1 MRSARVA
8 IMISGQG
15 SNMEALINA
24 CREKDFPAEVVLV
37 ISSSPKAK
45 GLELAKKAKIP
56 TKVIDHTKFET
67 RDAFEAAIQDALKA
81 AGVDLICLAGFM
93 RVLNPSFV
101 HRWRDRMLN
110 IHPSLLPAFKGL
122 HTHERVLEAGARFTG
137 CTVHFVRPEMDSGP
151 IIIKAVVAIA
161 PGDTPEMLGEKV
173 LVFEH
178 QIYPE
183 ALKMVAE
190 GRARVS
196 GNIVQIK
203 DGQQKTGALIN
214 PPVS

>member
-24 CREKDFPAEVVLV
+24 CRVKDFPAEVALV
-37 ISSSPKAK
+37 ISSRPKAK

-122 HTHERVLEAGARFTG
+122 HTHERVLEAGVRFTG

-151 IIIKAVVAIA
+151 IIIQAAVAIA
-161 PGDTPEMLGEKV
+161 PDDTPETIGEKV
-173 LVFEH
+173 LEFEH
-178 QIYPE
+178 LIYPE
-183 ALKMVAE
+183 ALRMVAE

-203 DGQQKTGALIN
+203 DGQQKTGAIIN

>member
-8 IMISGQG
+8 ILISGQG

-24 CREKDFPAEVVLV
+24 CRAKDFPAEIALVL
-37 ISSSPKAK
+37 SSRPQAK
-45 GLELAKKAKIP
+45 GLDLAKKAKIP

-67 RDAFEAAIQDALKA
+67 RDAFEAAIQEALKA
-81 AGVDLICLAGFM
+81 AAVTLICLAGFM

-101 HRWRDRMLN
+101 NRWRDRMLN

-151 IIIKAVVAIA
+151 IIIQAAVAIV
-161 PGDTPEMLGEKV
+161 PGDTPEVLGERV
-173 LVFEH
+173 LAFEH
-178 QIYPE
+178 KIYPE
-183 ALKMVAE
+183 ALRMVAE

-203 DGQQKTGALIN
+203 DGRQKTGSIIN